1 MPLCWVL
8 QRSFFS
14 TLFHAY
20 QNVFSHDFNFHL
32 YSHDISLIFLF
43 FFFFFSGKAL
53 LGTLLQQGEW
63 EHDLIEFPVCC
74 STTTLNEKKSFKNA
88 IERALHL
95 FISQGINEK
104 FISQRQQYSEQRNSL
119 INGHFILSWRFHVH
133 KNATAIDNGNYKHV
147 GRNMEKGFFPFLGR
161 R

>member
-8 QRSFFS
+8 QHSFFS

-20 QNVFSHDFNFHL
+20 QNVWFSWLQFPSIFSWYIFDFP
-32 YSHDISLIFLF
+32 
-43 FFFFFSGKAL
+43 FFFFSGKAL

-119 INGHFILSWRFHVH
+119 IIGHFILSWRFHIH
-133 KNATAIDNGNYKHV
+133 KNATAIDNGNHKHV